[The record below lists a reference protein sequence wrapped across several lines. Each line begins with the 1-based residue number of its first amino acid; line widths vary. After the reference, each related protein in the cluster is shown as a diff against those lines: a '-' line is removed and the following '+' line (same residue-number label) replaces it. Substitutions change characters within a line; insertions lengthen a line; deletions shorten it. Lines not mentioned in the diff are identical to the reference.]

1 MTPYKLTTFAA
12 TALLL
17 FITSIGLKAQQPYWK
32 NLDVYKIAGETRR
45 TEVIFHPDKSSAMGS
60 PESSANYV
68 SLNGIW
74 SFRYFAS
81 KADIPEG
88 IEKGEGAW
96 DSITVP
102 GNWERQGYGTAIYTN
117 THYEWAPL
125 NPEPPLL
132 PEDTP
137 AGVYYRTFEVP
148 QAWQGREVY
157 LNIGAAKSGVYVYV
171 NGEEVGYN
179 EDSKDLVRYDIT
191 PYISAGENSLVLK
204 IYRWSTGAYL
214 ECMDFWRISGIER
227 DVYLSSEKT
236 KTGFD
241 FEVVSTLRNDY
252 KDGAFTLR
260 LTSSAPVDFAYELL
274 DAAGNRVLDG
284 QKAFSG
290 NAELSGEVSSVLAW
304 SAETPNLYTLL
315 MSVNGEWTRFHVGFR
330 SFEIGDFSEL
340 TSDGGKITRKALL
353 VNGQPVKFKG
363 VNLHEHDE
371 YTGHYV
377 TKDLLLKDLT
387 LMKQNN
393 INAIRTCHYP
403 QPRFFYEMC
412 DSLGI
417 YVYSEANIESHGMG
431 YDLSRTLG
439 NNPAWYKMHEER
451 DLNMYMRVRNYP
463 CVTILSLGNEAGNGY
478 NFYRC
483 YEALKAFEL
492 NGMNRPVC
500 YERAEYEW
508 NTDML
513 VPQYPGASWFRRLGE
528 EGYTKPVVP
537 SEYAHAMGNSTG
549 SLDWQWEYI
558 YKYVNLQGGFIWDW
572 VDQGLSETDE
582 NGTKWWA
589 YGGDYGENLPSDANF
604 CCNGLVNPDR
614 NPHPA
619 LNEVKYIYQDVA
631 VSASEG
637 GKYDIFN
644 RFYFKDL
651 SGFEARYT
659 VLADG
664 KAVKTGKVALSAA
677 PQSSEEISVALPKLT
692 TGKDWLLNFEIV
704 DTKGRELIPA
714 GSVVATEQFV
724 LAVAE
729 KTPFESKGSAPSISE
744 TDETV
749 MVSSSAVEF
758 VFDKAS
764 GSVVSYKVGGK
775 EVLEGG
781 IVPNFWRGPNDN
793 DYGNGQP
800 ARAQVWKQAS
810 RDFKATVEASTS
822 GNNAVVGVKYTLP
835 QGSYELTYTVHP
847 DGIVKVDA
855 SFTGDKGA
863 PVTDVPRVGLRLG
876 LPLSADTFSYYG
888 RGPWENYWDR
898 NASAQLGL
906 YSTSAST
913 EYYPYVRPQENGHHT
928 DVSYI
933 SIGGVTFVADD
944 VMEFNALRNTVED
957 FDSEEATRRDYQ
969 WLNVDPNDPKD
980 PAQARNHLRR
990 QTHINDITPRDYVEL
1005 CLDYK
1010 QSGVG
1015 GYDSWGSRPEESRTL
1030 WSNEDYSFG
1039 FTIVPERVLSPGKA
1053 AKYSY

>member
-1 MTPYKLTTFAA
+1 M
-12 TALLL
+12 TALRITTLAAAALL
-17 FITSIGLKAQQPYWK
+17 SFSTLRAQEPYWK
-32 NLDVYKIAGETRR
+32 DLNVYKLAGETRR
-45 TEVIFHPDKSSAMGS
+45 TETIFHPSKSSAMGS

-68 SLNGIW
+68 SLNGTW
-74 SFRYFAS
+74 NFRYFDSQEA
-81 KADIPEG
+81 IPAG
-88 IEKGEGAW
+88 IESGEGSW
-96 DSITVP
+96 DSINVP
-102 GNWERQGYGTAIYTN
+102 GNWERQGFGTAIYTN
-117 THYEWAPL
+117 IRYEWSTW
-125 NPEPPLL
+125 NPEPPAL
-132 PEDTP
+132 PDDTP
-137 AGVYYRTFEVP
+137 AGVYFRTFELP
-148 QAWQGREVY
+148 QAWDGREVY
-157 LNIGAAKSGVYVYV
+157 LNVGAAKSGVYVYV
-171 NGEEVGYN
+171 NGQEVGYN

-191 PYISAGENSLVLK
+191 PYVSKGENKLVLK
-204 IYRWSTGAYL
+204 VLRWSTGAYL

-236 KTGFD
+236 ATGFD
-241 FEVVSTLRNDY
+241 FEVVSTLVNNY

-274 DAAGNRVLDG
+274 DASGAKVLEG
-284 QKAFSG
+284 AKAFNGS
-290 NAELSGEVSSVLAW
+290 AELKGEIADVLPW
-304 SAETPNLYTLL
+304 SAEKPSLYTLL

-330 SFEIGDFSEL
+330 SFEIGDFSEV
-340 TSDGGKITRKALL
+340 TSDGKKITRKALL

-377 TKDLLLKDLT
+377 TPELLLKDLT

-393 INAIRTCHYP
+393 INGIRTCHYP

-417 YVYSEANIESHGMG
+417 YIYSEANIESHGMG

-439 NNPAWYKMHEER
+439 NNPDWYKLHEER

-483 YEALKAFEL
+483 YETLKALEV

-558 YKYVNLQGGFIWDW
+558 YKYPNLQGGFIWDW
-572 VDQGLSETDE
+572 VDQGLAETDE
-582 NGTKWWA
+582 NGRLWWA
-589 YGGDYGENLPSDANF
+589 YGGDYGKNMPSDANF

-614 NPHPA
+614 DPHPA
-619 LNEVKYIYQDVA
+619 LNEVKYVYQDVA
-631 VSASEG
+631 ISAIEDG
-637 GKYDIFN
+637 QYDIFN

-651 SGFEARYT
+651 KGFEARYT

-664 KAVKTGKVALSAA
+664 KAVKSGKVTLSAA
-677 PQSSEEISVALPKLT
+677 PQTSEQIAVVLPKLT
-692 TGKDWLLNFEIV
+692 SGKDWLLNFEIV

-724 LAVAE
+724 LATAE
-729 KTPFESKGSAPSISE
+729 KTVYQSKGATCSLTE
-744 TDETV
+744 TADAVTV
-749 MVSSSAVEF
+749 KSSSVEF

-764 GSVVSYKVGGK
+764 GSVSSYKIAGK
-775 EVLEGG
+775 ELLESG

-800 ARAQVWKQAS
+800 ARARVWK
-810 RDFKATVEASTS
+810 EASKNFKSSTTAS
-822 GNNAVVGVKYTLP
+822 VDGANAVITVNYTLP
-835 QGSYELTYTVHP
+835 QGSYKLVYTVHP

-855 SFTGDKGA
+855 AFSGDKTA
-863 PVTDVPRVGLRLG
+863 PVTDVPRVGLRLR
-876 LPLSADTFSYYG
+876 LPSSADAFSYYG

-898 NASAQLGL
+898 SASAQLGL
-906 YSTSAST
+906 YSTSASA

-933 SIGGVTFVADD
+933 NIGGFTVVADD
-944 VMEFNALRNTVED
+944 VIEFNALRNSVED
-957 FDSEEATRRDYQ
+957 FDCEETVGRDYQ
-969 WLNVDPNDPKD
+969 WLNLDPDEPKD
-980 PAQARNHLRR
+980 PEKARNHMRR
-990 QTHINDITPRDYVEL
+990 QTHINDITPQDYVEL
-1005 CLDYK
+1005 CIDYK

-1030 WSNEDYSFG
+1030 WSNEDYNFG
-1039 FTIVPERVLSPGKA
+1039 FTIVPEKVLAPSKA
-1053 AKYSY
+1053 AKYTY